1 MAKRL
6 FILILIA
13 ALFKGCTKNRKPIQ
27 WNANYSIP
35 VAHGSLG
42 INNLVADS
50 ILSTNPNS
58 SLSIHYKRNLYQ
70 LNLDS
75 LIDLP
80 DNQLTDTFA
89 LPFPI
94 GVDFNPGQTFINQPE
109 EQLFDINSIELKE
122 FEIESAVLSYS
133 IKSTIEGEIIY
144 DYTVNSA
151 IDQNGN
157 PFSISLTVP
166 AAQNGILST
175 VSGTI
180 QIPQTTWNLQGLS
193 TGEVNTLLTTINVKV
208 SNSNS
213 GAVNVSNLDTIYIE
227 NQIESISPISAT
239 GYFGQQ
245 QIQVGPDTTSIDFL
259 NKIVSGAI
267 HTNDIDL
274 NLELENGVGTDF
286 KLKINELSSIRNN
299 TGVNLSHSIIGQ
311 SQNINRAYLVGNS
324 VVPSFFTS
332 TINSSN
338 SNINSFIENLPT
350 SFGYDIDI
358 ELNPL
363 GNISGH
369 NDFISKNHPL
379 SIDVDLVTPFS
390 FALDQLTLRDT
401 IELSIVDTN
410 GINSGT
416 LYMEITNGF
425 PLSAEISLFPL
436 NSTNQ
441 LLIPELIPSAI
452 INSNNIVTDSITT
465 THSLTLSENTINNI
479 KNSKQIIVEVVFNT
493 PAGNSP
499 IDFYDNY
506 KIDFKISADF
516 NATVTIP

>member
-1 MAKRL
+1 M
-6 FILILIA
+6 
-13 ALFKGCTKNRKPIQ
+13 T
-27 WNANYSIP
+27 
-35 VAHGSLG
+35 
-42 INNLVADS
+42 
-50 ILSTNPNS
+50 S
-58 SLSIHYKRNLYQ
+58 S
-70 LNLDS
+70 
-75 LIDLP
+75 
-80 DNQLTDTFA
+80 
-89 LPFPI
+89 
-94 GVDFNPGQTFINQPE
+94 G
-109 EQLFDINSIELKE
+109 
-122 FEIESAVLSYS
+122 
-133 IKSTIEGEIIY
+133 
-144 DYTVNSA
+144 
-151 IDQNGN
+151 
-157 PFSISLTVP
+157 
-166 AAQNGILST
+166 
-175 VSGTI
+175 
-180 QIPQTTWNLQGLS
+180 
-193 TGEVNTLLTTINVKV
+193 
-208 SNSNS
+208 
-213 GAVNVSNLDTIYIE
+213 
-227 NQIESISPISAT
+227 
-239 GYFGQQ
+239 
-245 QIQVGPDTTSIDFL
+245 
-259 NKIVSGAI
+259 GAI
-267 HTNDIDL
+267 HANDIDL